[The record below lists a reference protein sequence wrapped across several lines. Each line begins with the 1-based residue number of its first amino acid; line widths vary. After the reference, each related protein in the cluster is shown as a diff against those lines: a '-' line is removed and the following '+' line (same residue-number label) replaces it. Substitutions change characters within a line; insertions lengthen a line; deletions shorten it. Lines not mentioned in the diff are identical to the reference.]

1 MMSFAEFLIRPPAT
15 LRGVLAFLGAG
26 IIASLLSNLLGLLT
40 GNSVLMQIFFV
51 AYLLLVLMAIYLLSL
66 NVTPK
71 VLVSEDKQPAKHRG
85 LILLVGI
92 GRPGENPLNQSAWK
106 AIEYHLAD
114 GQAQG
119 LQTCW
124 LIGSGGA
131 EGSLSVAEKLKQ
143 MCEARNVKAQVRSV
157 EDTFGVQ
164 ETYDLV
170 MRIYRDEAPEAGLG
184 EQEVIAD
191 FTGAVKPMSAGMI
204 LACGER
210 RPMQYMVGR
219 KEGVASIPR
228 LIEFKPSNR
237 RRA

>member
-1 MMSFAEFLIRPPAT
+1 
-15 LRGVLAFLGAG
+15 
-26 IIASLLSNLLGLLT
+26 
-40 GNSVLMQIFFV
+40 
-51 AYLLLVLMAIYLLSL
+51 
-66 NVTPK
+66 
-71 VLVSEDKQPAKHRG
+71 
-85 LILLVGI
+85 
-92 GRPGENPLNQSAWK
+92 
-106 AIEYHLAD
+106 
-114 GQAQG
+114 
-119 LQTCW
+119 
-124 LIGSGGA
+124 GGA

-143 MCEARNVKAQVRSV
+143 MCEARNVKAHVRSV

-164 ETYDLV
+164 EAYDLV
-170 MRIYRDEAPEAGLG
+170 MRIYKEEVPEAGLG